1 MSMLTLNWLAGI
13 VLLAHSLCVLNRM
26 HRRSNHL
33 YRLFYVLLG
42 VGAVAVLTGPLYG
55 YTQPPTGEVLLNAG
69 MAGVVMIGWFAKNR
83 RAVP

>member
-33 YRLFYVLLG
+33 NRLFYVLLG

-55 YTQPPTGEVLLNAG
+55 YTEPPPGEVLLNVG
-69 MAGVVMIGWFAKNR
+69 MAGVVVTSWLAKNR
-83 RAVP
+83 RIAP